1 MSEEIEDSS
10 KETEILVLKNKLS
23 ETKSLDGI
31 NSRMDTEE
39 ERINEFKCKLIKSKL
54 NLKQEV
60 AKRGSVNL
68 ALLVKLAKT
77 EEKNLTAVKKQ
88 GFPGGS
94 AVKNLPANAGDVD
107 SIPGLGT
114 PL

>member
-1 MSEEIEDSS
+1 
-10 KETEILVLKNKLS
+10 
-23 ETKSLDGI
+23 
-31 NSRMDTEE
+31 MDTEE

-54 NLKQEV
+54 NLKQEM

-114 PL
+114 PLQKQMVSHSSILAWEIHGQRSLAGYSL